1 MNTQIRFFYFRF
13 SLLFAVLVNALAIAA
28 QPTIDGTFDGESVWG
43 APKETANGTA
53 GWASANAKKL
63 YVVETDCYL
72 YLGAEI
78 TASNWM
84 AWAFLLNTTTGGGS
98 TDSWS
103 RSIDYTNTNKPDYI
117 FRGTF
122 GNYAEFHA
130 WNGTSWNGIGTPVVS
145 TEFGENITGTNQNGW
160 VEVRIVKSA
169 INSPALGD
177 IQFYITG
184 DQNAHGSF
192 DAVPND
198 DNADS
203 WNETTSRTP
212 LNNYKTGVAI
222 GGIPVV
228 GVMPALPTADE
239 PVTIT
244 FSSACTPLAGASK
257 VYFHSGVATTLDST
271 SFDRTIGNWGQDDG
285 IGEMT
290 NIGANLW
297 QIVLP
302 SLRTYYGVDITED
315 IFGLNYLFRNASGT
329 VKEDKGGNNYFNSV
343 NTGNYFSIVAPT
355 SSPFFAEVGTAFVNT
370 SQANVAP
377 TTWTL
382 QEVDA
387 NNNVISTLN
396 TQSGST
402 TFSNNVTLT
411 DTNLKKFKI
420 IADFGGGNNK
430 YKFFEAKGYNPVTL
444 AARPSWTKLGI
455 NYHTNDPTK
464 ATLVLQA
471 PTFTTF
477 KSGLGAPTGT
487 STTTPKS
494 VVYVIGDFNN
504 WTINES
510 YKMNRDR
517 DGWDGVTDADDD
529 GDRGDYWWIELS
541 GLTPG
546 QEYVFQYLMDGGLQ
560 VADPYTEKV
569 SDVDDATIPASV
581 YPNLPTYR
589 TQAQDRAS
597 VLQTNQTTFNW
608 TAPTFTKPTT
618 NNLNIYEL
626 HFRDFT
632 EEGTYLA
639 AIEKL
644 DYLKSLG
651 INAIHVM
658 PVSEFE
664 GNSSWGYNPNFYF
677 APDKA
682 YGTKNNLKTF
692 IDECHKR
699 QIQVFNDLVL
709 NHSFYSNV
717 MARMYWNQALNRPA
731 DDSPFFNPTHKM
743 VATSAGWWGADWNHE
758 SEHVQEMMD
767 RALDFWLQEYK
778 FDGFRF
784 DFTKG
789 FGQTAPDPTDE
800 WAGSYDQNRINL
812 LKRMVDSMWVRN
824 PGSVVIF
831 EHLANN
837 DEDKVLAD
845 HGILMWSGVGHHND
859 IRGFI
864 LGFNQDNTN
873 IYESGIY
880 NTTARNFDLANW
892 MSYAESHDEQRLGYE
907 LMQFGNG
914 ISTETDTLVKIE
926 KTIDRLKIGTAFNLL
941 FPGPRMIWQ
950 FQELGYDVDINF
962 NGRTGEKP
970 VRWWYYD
977 NPARQELYRLMSR
990 IFYLRNNYTL
1000 YATTPDYGNIGLGS
1014 GNITTPRRMEL
1025 NDGQGRS
1032 VIVIANL
1039 NPNASHNVVPGY
1051 NTTGTWY
1058 RYNGD
1063 PTVDGTSFQVNST
1076 NQNYALSP
1084 SEVLVLTNFE
1094 LPDLM
1099 TPCPDSI
1106 AVNDN
1111 PIPAATY
1118 KAANTIS
1125 STGVVATSTEVTFEA
1140 GNTITLFPNF
1150 QATAGATFTARILP
1164 CEIVGTAS
1172 YIEDRTFVST
1182 PTDKT
1187 LALQIVPNP
1196 AISQVTIKYQMASEE
1211 KGLLLLADQNGRLLQ
1226 QIQLFSTGN
1235 TWNETNLPLHD
1246 LPSGIYFLQL
1256 RSANQ
1261 LRTER
1266 LVVVK

>member
-1 MNTQIRFFYFRF
+1 MNKHRPFG
-13 SLLFAVLVNALAIAA
+13 LLRMLVLLLSVLFVGTIAVA

-43 APKETANGTA
+43 TPKETADSAA

-103 RSIDYTNTNKPDYI
+103 RSIDYTHTNKPDYI

-130 WNGTSWNGIGTPVVS
+130 WNGVNWNGVGTAVAS

-160 VEVRIVKSA
+160 LEVRIVKSA
-169 INSPALGD
+169 INSPALSD

-198 DNADS
+198 ANANS
-203 WNETTSRTP
+203 WNETNSRT
-212 LNNYKTGVAI
+212 LLDNYKNGVAI
-222 GGIPVV
+222 DGIPVV
-228 GVMPALPTADE
+228 SVTPALPTADE

-257 VYFHSGVATTLDST
+257 VYFHSGVATTSNST

-285 IGEMT
+285 VGEMT
-290 NIGANLW
+290 NIGTNLW

-302 SLRTYYGVDITED
+302 SLRTYYGVDVTED
-315 IFGLNYLFRNASGT
+315 VFGLNYLFRNSSGT

-343 NTGNYFSIVAPT
+343 NTGNYFSITAPT
-355 SSPFFAEVGTAFVNT
+355 SSPFFAEVGTAFINT
-370 SQANVAP
+370 SEANVAP
-377 TTWTL
+377 ITWTL
-382 QEVDA
+382 QEVDT

-396 TQSGST
+396 TQSGNVI
-402 TFSNNVTLT
+402 FSNNITLT
-411 DTNLKKFKI
+411 DTNLKKFKVT
-420 IADFGGGNNK
+420 ADFGGGSVK
-430 YKFFEAKGYNPVTL
+430 YKFFEAKGYGSVTL

-455 NYHTNDPTK
+455 NYHADDPTK
-464 ATLVLQA
+464 VTLVLQA

-477 KSGLGAPTGT
+477 KSGLGATTGT
-487 STTTPKS
+487 SLTTPKD
-494 VVYVIGDFNN
+494 VVYVVGDFNN
-504 WTINES
+504 WTIDEA

-517 DGWDGVTDADDD
+517 DGWDGVTDADGD

-541 GLTPG
+541 GLIPG
-546 QEYVFQYLMDGGLQ
+546 QEYVFQYLMDDGLQ

-581 YPNLPTYR
+581 YPNLPAYPA
-589 TQAQDRAS
+589 QAQDRAS
-597 VLQTNQTTFNW
+597 VLQTNQTAFNW
-608 TAPTFTKPTT
+608 TAPAFTKPTN

-644 DYLKSLG
+644 DYLKNLG

-682 YGTKNNLKTF
+682 YGTKNDLKTF

-699 QIQVFNDLVL
+699 EIQVFNDLVL

-717 MARMYWNQALNRPA
+717 MARMYWNQELNRPA

-758 SEHVQEMMD
+758 SEHVQKMVD

-789 FGQTAPDPTDE
+789 FGQTAPDPADE
-800 WAGSYDQNRINL
+800 WAGSYDQNRIDL
-812 LKRMVDSMWVRN
+812 LKRMADGMWARN

-859 IRGFI
+859 IKGFI

-873 IYESGIY
+873 IYDSGIY
-880 NTTARNFDLANW
+880 NTPARNFIFANW
-892 MSYAESHDEQRLGYE
+892 MSYAESHDEQRLAYE

-926 KTIDRLKIGTAFNLL
+926 KTIDRLKIGAAFNLL

-950 FQELGYDVDINF
+950 FEELGYDVDINF

-977 NPARQELYRLMSR
+977 NSKRQELYRLMSR
-990 IFYLRNNYTL
+990 LFYLRNNYSL

-1032 VIVIANL
+1032 VIVVANL
-1039 NPNASHNVVPGY
+1039 NPDASHNVVPGY

-1063 PTVDGTSFQVNST
+1063 LEVDGTSFQVDNM
-1076 NQNYALSP
+1076 NQNYLLAP

-1094 LPDLM
+1094 LPLT
-1099 TPCPDSI
+1099 TPCPDLI
-1106 AVNDN
+1106 AINDN
-1111 PIPAATY
+1111 PIPANLY
-1118 KAANTIS
+1118 KAASTIS
-1125 STGVVATSTEVTFEA
+1125 STGTVATGTAVTFEA
-1140 GNTITLFPNF
+1140 GNIITLLPNF
-1150 QATAGATFTARILP
+1150 QATTGCTFTARILP
-1164 CEIVGTAS
+1164 CEVVSTS
-1172 YIEDRTFVST
+1172 TDLENRTFVST
-1182 PTDKT
+1182 PTANH
-1187 LALQIVPNP
+1187 LALQMIPNP
-1196 AISQVTIKYQMASEE
+1196 AISQVAIKYQIPSQE
-1211 KGLLLLADQNGRLLQ
+1211 KGMLLLADQNGRLLQ
-1226 QIQLFSTGN
+1226 QIHLLSTSDS
-1235 TWNETNLPLHD
+1235 WNEVNLPLHD
-1246 LPSGIYFLQL
+1246 LSSGIYFIQL